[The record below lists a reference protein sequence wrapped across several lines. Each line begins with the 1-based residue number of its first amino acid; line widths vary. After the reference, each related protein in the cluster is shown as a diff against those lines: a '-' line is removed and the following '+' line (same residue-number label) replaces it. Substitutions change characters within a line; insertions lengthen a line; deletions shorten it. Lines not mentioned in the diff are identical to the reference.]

1 MSWEGMGPTAS
12 LRPSSSHELKLAYPG
27 MGFGRWEL
35 SMPLTRILVC
45 DIIALKTLISFMM
58 PIKCKQQSFLLCALI
73 TRSAVNFHPC
83 ANE

>member
-27 MGFGRWEL
+27 MGFGSWEL